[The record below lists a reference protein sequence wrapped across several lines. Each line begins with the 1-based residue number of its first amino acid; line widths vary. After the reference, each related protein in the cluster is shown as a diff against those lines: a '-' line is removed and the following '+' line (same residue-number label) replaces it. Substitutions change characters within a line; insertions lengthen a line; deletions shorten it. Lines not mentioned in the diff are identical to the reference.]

1 MRVANTYFTPET
13 RAVAIYYRDESTPD
27 EPDDPLV
34 EGLSPE
40 ERQQFQQMRAMIGQV
55 PVEQLQAFLAQA
67 EQAVGQAPPE
77 SQDLARALVELV
89 RRRIEESGGGQ

>member
-1 MRVANTYFTPET
+1 
-13 RAVAIYYRDESTPD
+13 
-27 EPDDPLV
+27 
-34 EGLSPE
+34 
-40 ERQQFQQMRAMIGQV
+40 MIGQV